1 MIKQGISTLSHT
13 QRRALLKQRLSQGQ
27 LVVAPGV
34 FEMVSA
40 KMADQMGFEALYMT
54 GYGTV
59 ASYLGMPDAG
69 LATYS
74 DMVNRVTQFTSITQT
89 PMICDGDTGYGG
101 LLNVMRLVSLIVTR
115 RLGDGQSCLVILR
128 SRKARGSAC
137 DE

>member
-59 ASYLGMPDAG
+59 ASGLGLRTTFVAAAGLLGMILI
-69 LATYS
+69 LA
-74 DMVNRVTQFTSITQT
+74 
-89 PMICDGDTGYGG
+89 PM
-101 LLNVMRLVSLIVTR
+101 MAR
-115 RLGDGQSCLVILR
+115 RAKR
-128 SRKARGSAC
+128 
-137 DE
+137 